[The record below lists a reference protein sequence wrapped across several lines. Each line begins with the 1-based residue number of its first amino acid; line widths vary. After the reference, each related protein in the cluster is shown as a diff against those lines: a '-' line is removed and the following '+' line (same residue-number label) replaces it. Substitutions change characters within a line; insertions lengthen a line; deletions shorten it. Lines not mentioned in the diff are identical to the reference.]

1 MEIKDRVALV
11 TGGCSGI
18 GRAICVELAR
28 CGADVAFVD
37 VHGGPGADSLTQE
50 ITDRGRRPFFFQAD
64 VSDYERAQECSMTLL
79 RELGRVDFLV
89 NNAGISSDATV
100 WKMSEAQWDTVL
112 NVNLKGAFNYT
123 HAFAPVMRERRS
135 GVIINISSINAL
147 RGKFGLSNYS
157 ASKAGLIGLT
167 KSVAREMG
175 KYNVRVNA
183 IAPGFIQ
190 TSMMEKLPP
199 NFKEEALA
207 ETLLN
212 RLGLPED
219 VANLVSFL
227 CSDRARHITGEVIKI
242 DGGQYL

>member
-1 MEIKDRVALV
+1 MDLKDRVATV

-18 GRAICVELAR
+18 GRAICIQLAR
-28 CGADVAFVD
+28 AGCDLAFVD
-37 VHGGPGADSLTQE
+37 ISGGPPAESLKQE
-50 ITDRGRRPFFFQAD
+50 IVDLGRKAFFYQAD
-64 VSDYERAQECSMTLL
+64 VSDFSRALECTDEVL
-79 RELGRVDFLV
+79 RELGRMDYLI
-89 NNAGISSDATV
+89 NNAGINSDSTV
-100 WKMSEAQWDTVL
+100 WKMTEDQWDKVI

-123 HAFAPVMRERRS
+123 RAFAPLMRERRS
-135 GVIINISSINAL
+135 GAIINISSINAL

-157 ASKAGLIGLT
+157 ASKAGMIGLT

-199 NFKEEALA
+199 NFKEEALG

-219 VANLVSFL
+219 VAHLVAFL